1 MTLDP
6 LYVRWPLG
14 LRRCVP
20 KRDLAHHTGGSCF
33 RRVYEVDGR
42 YSYEPDGGGIPV
54 ARDDLRD
61 ALRLVPLVPVQLD
74 WSI

>member
-1 MTLDP
+1 MTAD
-6 LYVRWPLG
+6 LYVRWPTG
-14 LRRCVP
+14 LRRCIP
-20 KRDLAHHTGGSCF
+20 HRDLAHNNLGAF
-33 RRVYEVDGR
+33 YRRVYEVDGR

-54 ARDDLRD
+54 TRDELRD